1 MAQIM
6 IPKLDN
12 SSDTYVPNKEGV
24 EEGKTS
30 KYVQGIWQTIY
41 FNFFPVG
48 THSPLQGMRYPFQI
62 KDLEL
67 VLQIQDTHRR
77 FDRVKSEG
85 LTLSPT
91 ISLILSVDAGFLAA
105 KLAFRMMTV
114 VAKTA
119 NRKERLEILCA
130 CLCNQCGLHL

>member
-6 IPKLDN
+6 IPKLHN
-12 SSDTYVPNKEGV
+12 SSDTYVPNEEGV
-24 EEGKTS
+24 EERKTS
-30 KYVQGIWQTIY
+30 KYVQGIWQSVY
-41 FNFFPVG
+41 FHFFPIG
-48 THSPLQGMRYPFQI
+48 THTSLQGMRYPFQI

-85 LTLSPT
+85 LTLSPI
-91 ISLILSVDAGFLAA
+91 ISLILSVNAGFLAA
-105 KLAFRMMTV
+105 KLAFRVMTV

-119 NRKERLEILCA
+119 KRKERLEILCA
-130 CLCNQCGLHL
+130 FLCNQCGSHL